1 VTVVWIL
8 VPVLLVALAV
18 PLFRG
23 VRGVADEA
31 ARLLE
36 ALDALLSD
44 ARPALALLRTE
55 EHRTRDRLATSRW
68 GSDRVDG

>member
-68 GSDRVDG
+68 GSDRADG